1 MALEDGTQPDG
12 TEPTQDE
19 IDAYDALG
27 GLSAF
32 DLSKPADVANA
43 IRANAQAQARYFDK
57 IGSDIKSRRY
67 GPSDSEKLFALSSA
81 FFAPTKVRGFSGT
94 MANVMPVLQKFGELR
109 RTGEQDREE
118 ALQKLAAARAAA
130 SQGSI
135 KNAIEL
141 QRMMSSYAEPLVLP
155 PGSVVVSKRDPTKV
169 LTTTPA
175 AEENIVKKDGRE
187 FIRAADGTLKP
198 LSSERKW
205 RSATPA
211 EAAQYGA
218 TAGQIDD
225 TTGEFK
231 PIEAKPQRS
240 LSATEQKMLLNSED
254 VIASTEDVLR
264 RLNEVMELSPTAL
277 EGGLTPLR
285 KQAGQLINS
294 TDPAFLAAIQMDT
307 LLSEIALGELKSTFP
322 GAITEGEREFLV
334 KLKGSSSLPRAARE
348 ALWKSAMP
356 RLQRIIQRAQ
366 QRIERINSGYYS
378 SGGGNQGKT
387 IRYDKNGNRI

>member
-1 MALEDGTQPDG
+1 MALEEANQQGG

-19 IDAYDALG
+19 IDAYESLG
-27 GLSAF
+27 GLSALDF
-32 DLSKPADVANA
+32 SKPADVANA

-94 MANVMPVLQKFGELR
+94 MGNVLPVLQKFGELR
-109 RTGEQDREE
+109 RTGEQEREE
-118 ALQKLAAARAAA
+118 ALQKLAAARMAA

-198 LSSERKW
+198 LSSEPKW

-218 TAGQIDD
+218 TGGQIND

-231 PIEAKPQRS
+231 PIEAKPQRP

-334 KLKGSSSLPRAARE
+334 KLKGSSSLPRPARE